1 MSVNELAHATLTFK
15 EGYIG
20 VGIGAGLNVSK
31 ERASDA
37 QETGDRLVK
46 RASG

>member
-15 EGYIG
+15 EGYMGVGIG

-31 ERASDA
+31 EGASDS
-37 QETGDRLVK
+37 Q
-46 RASG
+46 